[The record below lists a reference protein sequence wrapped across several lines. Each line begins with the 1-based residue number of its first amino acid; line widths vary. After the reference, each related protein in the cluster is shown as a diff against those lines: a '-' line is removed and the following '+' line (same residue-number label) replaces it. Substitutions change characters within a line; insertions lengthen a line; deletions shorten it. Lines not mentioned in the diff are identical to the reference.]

1 MLDYSK
7 SISDKVQIQNKEYVN
22 IYLRSDSESNFYK
35 KESYDFLQYLGDLGG
50 LIDIVLLLG
59 TFLTSFLL
67 APAAKVAE
75 LSMPKLSVSISRVS
89 VEGLKPV
96 ILSMFLTVNLV
107 GDEISMISSPLLE
120 DSLVLLLISP
130 VL

>member
-35 KESYDFLQYLGDLGG
+35 KESCDFLQYLGDLGG

-59 TFLTSFLL
+59 TFLTSFLSN
-67 APAAKVAE
+67 KGY
-75 LSMPKLSVSISRVS
+75 ISALI
-89 VEGLKPV
+89 GQAY
-96 ILSMFLTVNLV
+96 LV
-107 GDEISMISSPLLE
+107 QEYYRNFNEYYQTSQHEKISTESNS
-120 DSLVLLLISP
+120 
-130 VL
+130 